1 MLKGTTTFRLV
12 DTAVVAA
19 DPPLVERFLLD
30 PGCLRR
36 WNPIPERN
44 YQVSTA
50 VLQLGTSIESTVRVG
65 PLHFSFVNIV
75 SDHVPGRR
83 LGMRTT
89 KGVVDLLVTIT
100 WEQVEGG
107 TRIEKIVDGRFTE
120 SKAWLWHLLEPAARR
135 SARHALETL
144 RRMIET
150 GDYEFTAPSQL
161 TPHPP
166 RCPLESPPDFF

>member
-1 MLKGTTTFRLV
+1 MLKGSTTFRME
-12 DTAVVAA
+12 DTVVVAA
-19 DPPLVERFLLD
+19 DPCLVERFLLD

-65 PLHFSFVNIV
+65 PLRFGFVNIV
-75 SDHVPGRR
+75 SEHVPGRR

-89 KGVVDLLVTIT
+89 RGLVDLLVTIT

-107 TRIEKIVDGRFTE
+107 TRIEKVVDGRVTE
-120 SKAWLWHLLEPAARR
+120 SKVWLWRLLEPAARR
-135 SARHALETL
+135 SARNALETL
-144 RRMIET
+144 RRMVES
-150 GDYEFTAPSQL
+150 GDYEFTVPSQL
-161 TPHPP
+161 TAHPP

>member
-1 MLKGTTTFRLV
+1 MLTGATMFRLV
-12 DTAVVAA
+12 DTAVVEAEPA
-19 DPPLVERFLLD
+19 LVERVLLD

-36 WNPIPERN
+36 WNPVPEQDYR
-44 YQVSTA
+44 VSTA

-65 PLHFSFVNIV
+65 PFHFSFVNIV

-107 TRIEKIVDGRFTE
+107 TRIEKVVDGRFTE
-120 SKAWLWHLLEPAARR
+120 SKAWLRHVFEPAARR
-135 SARHALETL
+135 SARNALEAL
-144 RRMIET
+144 RQMIET
-150 GDYEFTAPSQL
+150 GDYEFTVPSQL

>member
-1 MLKGTTTFRLV
+1 MPKENTTFRLV

-19 DPPLVERFLLD
+19 SPQLVERFLLD

-36 WNPIPERN
+36 WNPIPERD
-44 YQVSTA
+44 YRVSTS
-50 VLQLGTSIESTVRVG
+50 VLQLGTSIESVARLG
-65 PLHFSFVNIV
+65 PFRFSFVNIV
-75 SDHVPGRR
+75 SEHVPGRR

-107 TRIEKIVDGRFTE
+107 TRVEKVVDGRYTE
-120 SKAWLWHLLEPAARR
+120 SKAWLWFLLQGAARR
-135 SARHALETL
+135 SARNALESL
-144 RRMIET
+144 QRMVET
-150 GDYEFTAPSQL
+150 GDYEFTVPSQL

>member
-1 MLKGTTTFRLV
+1 MLKGTMTFRLV
-12 DTAVVAA
+12 DTVVVPA
-19 DPPLVERFLLD
+19 DPALVERFLLD

-44 YQVSTA
+44 YHVSTA

-65 PLHFSFVNIV
+65 PLRFAFVNIV

-89 KGVVDLLVTIT
+89 KGPVDLLVTIT

-107 TRIEKIVDGRFTE
+107 TRIVKVVDGRFTE
-120 SKAWLWHLLEPAARR
+120 SKAWLWQLLEPAARR
-135 SARHALETL
+135 SARTALETL
-144 RRMIET
+144 GRMIET
-150 GDYEFTAPSQL
+150 GDYEFTVPSQL
-161 TPHPP
+161 TSDPP

>member
-1 MLKGTTTFRLV
+1 MPKGSTTFRLV
-12 DTAVVAA
+12 DTTVVAA
-19 DPPLVERFLLD
+19 DPPLVERVLLD

-44 YQVSTA
+44 YRVSTA

-65 PLHFSFVNIV
+65 PLRFDFVNIV

-89 KGVVDLLVTIT
+89 KGLVDLLVTIT

-107 TRIEKIVDGRFTE
+107 TRIEKLVDGRFTE

-135 SARHALETL
+135 SARHALEAL
-144 RRMIET
+144 KQMIET
-150 GDYEFTAPSQL
+150 GDYEFTVPSQL
-161 TPHPP
+161 TPDPP